1 MGSYIIRRLLA
12 MIPTWLIIIFV
23 VVALVRLMPGS
34 VVDILLEE
42 QGGQGTLGGRATL
55 EREELLRRMGLDAP
69 IPIQYLRYVGGVVQ
83 GDFGRSIWS
92 QEPVTQLI
100 AQRMPVTAEVAVI
113 AFVTAVIIAI
123 PVGVISAIRRD
134 KGADYLLRGITV
146 AGISVPGF
154 AIGTAIILFP
164 QLWWGWGVNFNY
176 VTLTEDPIAHLKILI
191 PPAIVLGVQLSAGSA
206 RLTRTMMLEVLQQ
219 DYIRTA
225 RAKGLVESAVVM
237 RHGLKNA
244 LIPVITVFG
253 GQIEGLLGGSVITET
268 IFALPGLG
276 RLMVN
281 SINFRDYPVVQGIVV
296 MTAMFLM
303 FMNLLVDLSYGWL
316 DPRIRLR

>member
-1 MGSYIIRRLLA
+1 
-12 MIPTWLIIIFV
+12 MIPTWLIIIFTV
-23 VVALVRLMPGS
+23 IALVRLMPGS

-42 QGGQGTLGGRATL
+42 QGGQGQLGGRANV
-55 EREELLRRMGLDAP
+55 ERNELLKRMGLDVP
-69 IPIQYLRYVGGVVQ
+69 IPVQYLRYVGGVVQ
-83 GDFGRSIWS
+83 GDFGRSLWS
-92 QEPVTQLI
+92 QEPVTRLI
-100 AQRMPVTAEVAVI
+100 AQRMPVTAEVAVL
-113 AFVTAVIIAI
+113 AFTTAVIIAI
-123 PVGVISAIRRD
+123 PVGVLSAIRRD
-134 KGADYLLRGITV
+134 QGTDYLLRGITV

-164 QLWWGWGVNFNY
+164 QLWWGWGISFNY
-176 VTLTEDPIAHLKILI
+176 VTLTEDPLAHLKILI
-191 PPAIVLGVQLSAGSA
+191 PPALVLGIQLSASSA

-225 RAKGLVESAVVM
+225 RAKGLIESTVVM
-237 RHGLKNA
+237 KHGLKNA
-244 LIPVITVFG
+244 LIPVVTVFG

-281 SINFRDYPVVQGIVV
+281 SINTRDYPVVQGIVV

-303 FMNLLVDLSYGWL
+303 MMNLLVDLSYGWL
-316 DPRIRLR
+316 DPRIRLS

>member
-1 MGSYIIRRLLA
+1 MGGYITRRLIA
-12 MIPTWLIIIFV
+12 MIPTWLIIMFV
-23 VVALVRLMPGS
+23 VVSLVRLMPGS
-34 VVDILLEE
+34 VIDILLEE
-42 QGGQGTLGGRATL
+42 QGGQGQLGGRQQV
-55 EREELLRRMGLDAP
+55 ERQELMERLGLADP
-69 IPIQYLRYVGGVVQ
+69 IPVQYVKYVGGVVR

-92 QEPVTQLI
+92 QEPVTKLI
-100 AQRMPVTAEVAVI
+100 AQRIPVTAEVAVI
-113 AFVTAVIIAI
+113 AFVTSISIAI
-123 PVGVISAIRRD
+123 PLGVISAVNRD
-134 KGADYLLRGITV
+134 SPIDYLLRSISI

-154 AIGTAIILFP
+154 AIATALILFP
-164 QLWWGWGVNFNY
+164 QLWWGWGISFQY
-176 VTLTEDPIAHLKILI
+176 VKLSEDPLAHLKILI
-191 PPAIVLGVQLSAGSA
+191 PPAIVLGVNLSAGSA

-225 RAKGLVESAVVM
+225 RAKGLQEANVVL

-253 GQIEGLLGGSVITET
+253 AQIEGLLGGSVITET
-268 IFALPGLG
+268 VFALPGLG

-281 SINFRDYPVVQGIVV
+281 AINFRDYPVVQGIVV

-303 FMNLLVDLSYGWL
+303 IMNLIVDVSYGWL

>member
-1 MGSYIIRRLLA
+1 
-12 MIPTWLIIIFV
+12 MIPTWLIIIFTV
-23 VVALVRLMPGS
+23 IALVRLMPGS
-34 VVDILLEE
+34 VVDILLQE
-42 QGGQGTLGGRATL
+42 QGGQGQLGGRANV
-55 EREELLRRMGLDAP
+55 ERNELLKRMGLDVP

-83 GDFGRSIWS
+83 GDFGRSLWS
-92 QEPVTQLI
+92 QEPVTRLI
-100 AQRMPVTAEVAVI
+100 AQRMPVTAEVAVL
-113 AFVTAVIIAI
+113 AFTTAVIIAI
-123 PVGVISAIRRD
+123 PVGVLSAIRRD
-134 KGADYLLRGITV
+134 QGTDYLLRGITV

-164 QLWWGWGVNFNY
+164 QLWWGWGVSFNY
-176 VTLTEDPIAHLKILI
+176 VTLTEDPLAHLKILI
-191 PPAIVLGVQLSAGSA
+191 PPALVLGIQLSASSA

-225 RAKGLVESAVVM
+225 RAKGLIESTVIM
-237 RHGLKNA
+237 KHGLKNA
-244 LIPVITVFG
+244 LIPVVTVFG

-281 SINFRDYPVVQGIVV
+281 SINTRDYPVMQGIVV

-303 FMNLLVDLSYGWL
+303 MMNLLVDLSYGWL

>member
-1 MGSYIIRRLLA
+1 MSTYIIRRLLA
-12 MIPTWLIIIFV
+12 MIPTWLIIIFTV
-23 VVALVRLMPGS
+23 IALVRLMPGS
-34 VVDILLEE
+34 VVDILLQE
-42 QGGQGTLGGRATL
+42 QGGQGQLGGRANV
-55 EREELLRRMGLDAP
+55 ERNELLKRMGLDVP

-83 GDFGRSIWS
+83 GDFGRSLWS
-92 QEPVTQLI
+92 QEPVTRLI
-100 AQRMPVTAEVAVI
+100 AQRMPVTAEVAVL
-113 AFVTAVIIAI
+113 AFTTAVIIAI
-123 PVGVISAIRRD
+123 PVGVLSAIRRD
-134 KGADYLLRGITV
+134 QGTDYLLRGITV

-164 QLWWGWGVNFNY
+164 QLWWGWGVSFNY
-176 VTLTEDPIAHLKILI
+176 VTLTEDPLAHLKILI
-191 PPAIVLGVQLSAGSA
+191 PPALVLGIQLSASSA

-225 RAKGLVESAVVM
+225 RAKGLIESTVIM
-237 RHGLKNA
+237 KHGLKNA
-244 LIPVITVFG
+244 LIPVVTVFG

-281 SINFRDYPVVQGIVV
+281 SINTRDYPVVQGIVV

-303 FMNLLVDLSYGWL
+303 MMNLLVDLSYGWL

>member
-1 MGSYIIRRLLA
+1 
-12 MIPTWLIIIFV
+12 MIPTWLIIIFTV
-23 VVALVRLMPGS
+23 IALVRLMPGS
-34 VVDILLEE
+34 VVDILLQE
-42 QGGQGTLGGRATL
+42 QGGQGQLGGRANV
-55 EREELLRRMGLDAP
+55 ERNELLKRMGLDVP

-83 GDFGRSIWS
+83 GDFGRSLWS
-92 QEPVTQLI
+92 QEPVTRLI
-100 AQRMPVTAEVAVI
+100 AQRMPVTAEVAVL
-113 AFVTAVIIAI
+113 AFTTAVIIAI
-123 PVGVISAIRRD
+123 PVGVLSAIRRD
-134 KGADYLLRGITV
+134 QGTDYLLRGITV

-164 QLWWGWGVNFNY
+164 QLWWGWGVSFNY
-176 VTLTEDPIAHLKILI
+176 VTLTEDPLAHLKILI
-191 PPAIVLGVQLSAGSA
+191 PPALVLGIQLSASSA

-225 RAKGLVESAVVM
+225 RAKGLIESTVIM
-237 RHGLKNA
+237 KHGLKNA
-244 LIPVITVFG
+244 LIPVVTVFG

-281 SINFRDYPVVQGIVV
+281 SINTRDYPVVQGIVV

-303 FMNLLVDLSYGWL
+303 MMNLLVDLSYGWL

>member
-1 MGSYIIRRLLA
+1 
-12 MIPTWLIIIFV
+12 MIPTWLIIIFTV
-23 VVALVRLMPGS
+23 IALVRLMPGS
-34 VVDILLEE
+34 VVDILLQE
-42 QGGQGTLGGRATL
+42 QGGQGQLGGRANV
-55 EREELLRRMGLDAP
+55 ERNELLKRMGLDVP

-83 GDFGRSIWS
+83 GDFGRSLWS
-92 QEPVTQLI
+92 QEPVTRLI
-100 AQRMPVTAEVAVI
+100 AQRMPVTAEVAVL
-113 AFVTAVIIAI
+113 AFTTAVIIAI
-123 PVGVISAIRRD
+123 PVGVLSAIRRD
-134 KGADYLLRGITV
+134 QGTDYLLRGITV

-164 QLWWGWGVNFNY
+164 QLWWGWGVSFNY
-176 VTLTEDPIAHLKILI
+176 GTLTEDPLAHLNILI
-191 PPAIVLGVQLSAGSA
+191 PPALVLGIQLSASSA

-225 RAKGLVESAVVM
+225 RAKGLIESTVIM
-237 RHGLKNA
+237 KHGLKNA
-244 LIPVITVFG
+244 LIPVVTVFG

-281 SINFRDYPVVQGIVV
+281 SINTRDYPVVQGIVV

-303 FMNLLVDLSYGWL
+303 MMNLLVDLSYGWL